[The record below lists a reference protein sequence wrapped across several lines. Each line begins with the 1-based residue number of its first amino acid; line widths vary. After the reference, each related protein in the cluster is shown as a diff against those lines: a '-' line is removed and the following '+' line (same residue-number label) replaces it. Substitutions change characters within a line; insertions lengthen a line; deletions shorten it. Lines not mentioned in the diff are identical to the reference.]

1 MKTKPFAPPKL
12 QLGGHIRVVSPSSS
26 VARIGGFDTNLPAKE
41 RLETLGYR
49 VSFSQNYLE
58 NDIMNSASIQSRVD
72 DIHEA
77 FLDKSVDAIL
87 ATIGGFNSN
96 ELLPYLDYELIK
108 NNPKI
113 FCGYSDT
120 TAVLTAIFSQT
131 GMMTY
136 YGASYSSFKMN
147 ELQDYQ
153 SQSWQ
158 QALSRHQYQLHPSE
172 QWSSDEWFLP
182 NAKRTFYKTKW
193 QVYRH
198 GTASGRVLGGNLS
211 TLVLLNG
218 TQFAPDIAQIGDYVL
233 FLEGSESDDYASIT
247 RQLTAIFQVYQN
259 PKAVLF
265 GRFPKECA
273 MNDEKWQYICSKH
286 PQLQKAPVLYD
297 LDFAHT
303 QPLFSFTLGA
313 WANIDTKTMRI
324 MIDECF

>member
-1 MKTKPFAPPKL
+1 MTFTPFAPPKL
-12 QLGGHIRVVSPSSS
+12 KTGDHIRILSPSSS
-26 VARIGGFDTNLPAKE
+26 VARIGGFEQNLIAKE
-41 RLETLGYR
+41 RLEILGFK
-49 VSFSQNYLE
+49 VSFSDNYSE
-58 NDIMNSASIQSRVD
+58 NDIFGSASIKSRVD

-77 FLDKSVDAIL
+77 FADNSVQAIL

-120 TAVLTAIFSQT
+120 TAVLTAIFAKT

-153 SQSWQ
+153 TACWLDAMTKSAYELRPSQ
-158 QALSRHQYQLHPSE
+158 Y
-172 QWSSDEWFLP
+172 WSSDEWFLP
-182 NAKRTFYKTKW
+182 NAKRDFFDTEWKVHT
-193 QVYRH
+193 H
-198 GTASGRVLGGNLS
+198 GCATGRAIGGNLA
-211 TLVLLNG
+211 TFPLLNG
-218 TQFAPDIAQIGDYVL
+218 TPFAPDLTTLGDYVL
-233 FLEGSESDDYASIT
+233 FLEGSESHDYMNIA
-247 RQLTAIFQVYQN
+247 RQLTATLQAYPT

-265 GRFPKECA
+265 GRFPKECRLT
-273 MNDEKWQYICSKH
+273 DECWQAILAKH
-286 PQLQKAPVLYD
+286 PILSQVPVLYD

-313 WANIDTKTMRI
+313 SVAVDTDKLTI
-324 MIDECF
+324 WVDE